1 MQTKPIFVLANTLD
15 IMSKVQD
22 GVVVFKLSDVKS
34 VWFKEAIGSKPYVQ
48 VKYNDGIYQ
57 FLDMNYDGF
66 KEFVDVLDE
75 ADLD

>member
-15 IMSKVQD
+15 IMNNVQD
-22 GVVVFKLSDVKS
+22 GVVVFKVSDVKS
-34 VWFKEAIGSKPYVQ
+34 VWFKENIGSKPYVQ
-48 VKYNDGIYQ
+48 VKYNDGTYQ